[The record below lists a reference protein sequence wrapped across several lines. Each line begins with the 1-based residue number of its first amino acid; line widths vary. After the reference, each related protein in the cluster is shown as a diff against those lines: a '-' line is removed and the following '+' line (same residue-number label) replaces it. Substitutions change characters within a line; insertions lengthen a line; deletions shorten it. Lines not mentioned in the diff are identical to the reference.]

1 MLNWLVGIRRTRTSF
16 STAVMASAP
25 SATAPVPWK
34 RRGAASSHPLGLESR
49 AIFSQQLVRNE
60 AMKADFV
67 SALEQREEGE
77 ASRSNRKAVE
87 AIRAKMNMNVSL
99 GPVERLDEVA
109 PADLWAK
116 LLLAANRKGSKLL
129 AKFRAML
136 HVFDSWA
143 RLFYS
148 AAAPSLF
155 VMPDSGEWQ
164 PVDALTLSAFV
175 HAVGQGAIV
184 KGGYFVG
191 DYKPPVSCG
200 R

>member
-1 MLNWLVGIRRTRTSF
+1 MSARTIERRALREDEPRASLNGET
-16 STAVMASAP
+16 M
-25 SATAPVPWK
+25 PV
-34 RRGAASSHPLGLESR
+34 
-49 AIFSQQLVRNE
+49 VR
-60 AMKADFV
+60 
-67 SALEQREEGE
+67 
-77 ASRSNRKAVE
+77 
-87 AIRAKMNMNVSL
+87 NVSL

-109 PADLWAK
+109 SADLWAK

-164 PVDALTLSAFV
+164 PVDALTLSTFV

-191 DYKPPVSCG
+191 DYKPPVSYSNRAHCADCTSEVSLKP
-200 R
+200 RPAVATVRRKQPWLLNFLP